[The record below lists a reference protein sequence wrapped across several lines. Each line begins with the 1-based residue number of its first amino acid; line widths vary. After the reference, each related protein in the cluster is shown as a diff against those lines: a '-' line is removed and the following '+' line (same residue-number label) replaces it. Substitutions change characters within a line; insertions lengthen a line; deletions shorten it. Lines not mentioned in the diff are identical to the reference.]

1 MKTRKL
7 LVSAVCLVV
16 LAGAAL
22 AQEHGLARKVLPKV
36 GLVEHLAQELD
47 LTAEQKA
54 TAVQLQGELQ
64 SRAAPLHEQLAQHW
78 NELNALLDSAN
89 PDAAELG
96 QRLIATHALEGQM
109 RALHLE
115 YRTKLGAVLSPEQ
128 KAKLDRMNARGERER
143 MVHFE

>member
-96 QRLIATHALEGQM
+96 QRLIVTHALEGQM